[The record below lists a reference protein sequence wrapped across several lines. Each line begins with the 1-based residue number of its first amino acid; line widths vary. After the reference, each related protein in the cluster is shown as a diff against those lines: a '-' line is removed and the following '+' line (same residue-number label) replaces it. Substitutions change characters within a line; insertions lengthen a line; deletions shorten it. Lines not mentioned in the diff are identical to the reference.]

1 MTVFLTYFWNGN
13 HTLVHGQ
20 FSILISL
27 LVSFQFSILV
37 SLLVPFQFSMLV
49 SLLVPFQCSMLVSL
63 PVPFPFVVLS
73 LALNRKFVKQSTTTR
88 IMFKPSSGRKVESGV
103 WEHFVYEAADD
114 KSRCCAHTVAGKDVE
129 NQECGT
135 LIVGTEQVLIWNVVF
150 SLK

>member
-1 MTVFLTYFWNGN
+1 MNVFLTYFLNGN
-13 HTLVHGQ
+13 PTLVYGQ

-27 LVSFQFSILV
+27 LVSFQFSI
-37 SLLVPFQFSMLV
+37 F
-49 SLLVPFQCSMLVSL
+49 VSL
-63 PVPFPFVVLS
+63 PVPFPFVMLS

-114 KSRCCAHTVAGKDVE
+114 KRRCCVYTIADKDVE
-129 NQECGT
+129 NHECDT

>member
-1 MTVFLTYFWNGN
+1 MSVFLTYFLNGN
-13 HTLVHGQ
+13 PTLGYSQ

-27 LVSFQFSILV
+27 LVSFQFSMLV
-37 SLLVPFQFSMLV
+37 SLLVPFQFSMLI
-49 SLLVPFQCSMLVSL
+49 SL
-63 PVPFPFVVLS
+63 PVPFPFVMLS
-73 LALNRKFVKQSTTTR
+73 LARNRKFVKQSTTTR

-114 KSRCCAHTVAGKDVE
+114 KSRCCVHTVAGKDVE
-129 NQECGT
+129 NHECGT

>member
-1 MTVFLTYFWNGN
+1 MSVFLTYFLNGN
-13 HTLVHGQ
+13 PTLVYGQ

-37 SLLVPFQFSMLV
+37 SLLVPFQFSM
-49 SLLVPFQCSMLVSL
+49 FVSL
-63 PVPFPFVVLS
+63 PVPFPFVLLS
-73 LALNRKFVKQSTTTR
+73 LALNRKFIKQSTTTR
-88 IMFKPSSGRKVESGV
+88 IMFKPSSGPKVESGM

-114 KSRCCAHTVAGKDVE
+114 KSRCCVHTVAGKDVE
-129 NQECGT
+129 NHECGT